1 MSDERHN
8 PRIRRVQLEKINP
21 DEVVV
26 YMTASSGAMGDA
38 GAVEFYSIHFGQ
50 VLYFYGNVLNGLD
63 MEEVDKHIPADIREF
78 EIFGGGMGNIFRIR
92 KEYYPELQK
101 RLEAYTPP
109 YRYYRNCVVP
119 LEDYL
124 LEIAAGGKDI
134 GLSAIL
140 ADYEL
145 TSRFERVSHENG
157 LSAETVLR
165 NFIKDYIVSGGHS
178 EAVNNLWR
186 RE

>member
-1 MSDERHN
+1 MV
-8 PRIRRVQLEKINP
+8 IAI
-21 DEVVV
+21 
-26 YMTASSGAMGDA
+26 
-38 GAVEFYSIHFGQ
+38 II
-50 VLYFYGNVLNGLD
+50 
-63 MEEVDKHIPADIREF
+63 DKDPNKPQKYQITKCLQKNDRT
-78 EIFGGGMGNIFRIR
+78 

-165 NFIKDYIVSGGHS
+165 NFIKDYIVSGGHP